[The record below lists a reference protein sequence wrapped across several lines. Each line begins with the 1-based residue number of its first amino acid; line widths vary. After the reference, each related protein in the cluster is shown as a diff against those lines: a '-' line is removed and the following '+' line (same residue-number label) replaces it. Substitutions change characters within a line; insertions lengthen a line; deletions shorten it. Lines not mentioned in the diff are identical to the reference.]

1 MKKILIICCV
11 VCCMFISAC
20 GNPSTTKAY
29 ESYVCD
35 MANDGII
42 SEFEKTWW
50 TGLPI
55 IDENIQAVKN
65 FSFASESYA
74 GEYDSSLFA
83 KNSPVRFDRYYDKEK
98 GVSLKFESQTGKFMG
113 IHFDS
118 LLKNDYIAMTDKD
131 NSHEFALETATRLAS
146 EYIDTEKYTL
156 EEEESVVYAT
166 DNDSNKVILY
176 TFRFVKYIDGFATS
190 EQVYVNVTS
199 KGDLFTLTVS
209 NIGLFDNAGDIKIDR
224 KALDES
230 LNSKIKAL
238 YGDRYTYLYDIY
250 KQTLTY
256 SPDGELTVVSAID
269 LELRSDVTLV
279 SGVMLATVID

>member
-20 GNPSTTKAY
+20 GNSSTAKAY

-35 MANDGII
+35 MASDGII

-55 IDENIQAVKN
+55 IDEKVQARKI

-74 GEYDSSLFA
+74 GEYALLLFA

-98 GVSLKFESQTGKFMG
+98 GVSLKLESQTGKFMG

-118 LLKNDYIAMTDKD
+118 LLKNDYIAMPDKD
-131 NSHEFALETATRLAS
+131 NSHEFALARATSLAS

-156 EEEESVVYAT
+156 EEEQSVVYAT

-209 NIGLFDNAGDIKIDR
+209 NIGLFDDTHDIKIDR
-224 KALDES
+224 DALDES
-230 LNSKIKAL
+230 LNLKIKAL
-238 YGDRYTYLYDIY
+238 YGDRYTYSYDIY
-250 KQTLTY
+250 TQTLTY